1 MKLTSKCQVTV
12 PLAVREK
19 LGLFP
24 GSEVEFV
31 VDGDAAKLVKAGR
44 KKGTMSRG
52 ERIVARAVANKGTV
66 NLDLTTDQI
75 MALTR
80 GWGEDDFDR

>member
-1 MKLTSKCQVTV
+1 MRVTSKGQVTI
-12 PLAVREK
+12 PIAIREK
-19 LGLFP
+19 AGIFP
-24 GSEVEFV
+24 DTEVEFGLR
-31 VDGDAAKLVKAGR
+31 GDTVTIKKAATSGR
-44 KKGTMSRG
+44 RRSRG
-52 ERIVARAVANKGTV
+52 EEIVARARGTGSV

>member
-1 MKLTSKCQVTV
+1 MKITSKGQVTV
-12 PLAVREK
+12 PQHIREQ

-24 GSEVEFV
+24 GTEIDFV
-31 VDGDAAKLVKAGR
+31 LKGKTAHIVKSP
-44 KKGTMSRG
+44 KKDGTMSRG
-52 ERIVARAVANKGTV
+52 ERIVAKITGSGTA

>member
-12 PLAVREK
+12 PQAIREK

-24 GSEVEFV
+24 GSEVDFV
-31 VDGDAAKLVKAGR
+31 VRGKSVSLVKAA
-44 KKGTMSRG
+44 KKNGTMSRG
-52 ERIVARAVANKGTV
+52 EQIVARALANKGTV

-75 MALTR
+75 MAWTR
-80 GWGEDDFDR
+80 GWGENDFDR

>member
-1 MKLTSKCQVTV
+1 MRITSKGQVTV
-12 PLAVREK
+12 PQAVREK

-24 GSEVEFV
+24 GTEVEFV
-31 VDGDAAKLVKAGR
+31 VRGNSASLVKAKKR
-44 KKGTMSRG
+44 KGTMSRG
-52 ERIVARAVANKGTV
+52 ERIVARAVGKGTV

-80 GWGEDDFDR
+80 GWGEDDYDR

>member
-1 MKLTSKCQVTV
+1 MRVTSKGQVTI
-12 PLAVREK
+12 PIAIREK
-19 LGLFP
+19 AGIFP
-24 GSEVEFV
+24 DTEVEFGLRGNTV
-31 VDGDAAKLVKAGR
+31 TIKKAAPKGGR
-44 KKGTMSRG
+44 RSRG
-52 ERIVARAVANKGTV
+52 EEIVARARGTGSV